1 MTATNNENLSWIQL
15 VDKYNIRE
23 CKNKKCLAL
32 ISDIGGPARK
42 SSADIMQI
50 ARKRGRCGI
59 LDDSNIC
66 EGCEEIANWN
76 VDHRDISVH
85 GNDHLFTM
93 YQGLIEYLF
102 NNCEEIK
109 NN

>member
-1 MTATNNENLSWIQL
+1 MTTNKNCYVDNKNSMNWLDL

-42 SSADIMQI
+42 SSADL
-50 ARKRGRCGI
+50 KRSN
-59 LDDSNIC
+59 LNDSNIC
-66 EGCEEIANWN
+66 ECCDPIVKWEGYYNL
-76 VDHRDISVH
+76 ISA
-85 GNDHLFTM
+85 DL